1 MIMSRRYFILTTDD
15 DEKTLKEVKQMLEQM
30 GAEEMGSR
38 SGMRMGGSSSGSR
51 GGYRRDE
58 RGYPM
63 DITNLRSGNR
73 GYHDNEQEVE
83 MLEQQI
89 KELKMRKKQLEAEE
103 EGNRYGAYGPYPY

>member
-1 MIMSRRYFILTTDD
+1 
-15 DEKTLKEVKQMLEQM
+15 
-30 GAEEMGSR
+30 
-38 SGMRMGGSSSGSR
+38 
-51 GGYRRDE
+51 
-58 RGYPM
+58 M

>member
-1 MIMSRRYFILTTDD
+1 MIMNRRYIILTTDD

-30 GAEEMGSR
+30 GAEQVDSR
-38 SGMRMGGSSSGSR
+38 SGMRMGGSSGSR

>member
-1 MIMSRRYFILTTDD
+1 MIMNRRYFILTTDD

-30 GAEEMGSR
+30 GAEQVGSR
-38 SGMRMGGSSSGSR
+38 SGMQMGGSSGSR

-89 KELKMRKKQLEAEE
+89 RELKMRKKQLEAEE